1 MDRERDFREAGLFWK
16 PKVNQP
22 KFKAM
27 PFPPGAER
35 IVSMIA
41 FKDRLLV
48 ATDAG
53 VYELVDGA
61 WSRMAFVE
69 SISVPDLEM
78 GTLLRT

>member
-1 MDRERDFREAGLFWK
+1 MNEPRFR
-16 PKVNQP
+16 
-22 KFKAM
+22 AM

-35 IVSMIA
+35 IVSMIT

-69 SISVPDLEM
+69 AIELPNGD
-78 GTLLRT
+78 R

>member
-1 MDRERDFREAGLFWK
+1 MHERPQFR
-16 PKVNQP
+16 
-22 KFKAM
+22 AM

-35 IVSMIA
+35 IVSMIT

-69 SISVPDLEM
+69 AVSVPN
-78 GTLLRT
+78 GTRGGAA